1 MSLCTLCPRAC
12 GIERSEHTPPEKAG
26 FCGMGTAPVLAR
38 AALHFDE
45 EPCISGSRG
54 SGAIFFSG
62 CTLRCA
68 FCQNEPISH
77 GRFGAEVTT
86 GGLRRIME
94 RLVNEDEAHNI
105 NLVTATHFAD
115 AVIDALKTPIG
126 VPVVWNSSGFETVDT
141 LRRLEGTVQ
150 VYLPDFKFM
159 DPALASRLAK
169 ASSYPA
175 VAKKAILEM
184 ARQVGENT
192 FDDEGVMTRGLMIRH
207 LILPGHVD
215 DSKAVLTWIH
225 DNLPANTWVSLMA
238 QYTPCGRA
246 AGLPDL
252 GRRLTQEEYD
262 EVVDHLFGL
271 GLDNGYVQEL
281 SSATEEYIP
290 RFDLTGVTDEKN
302 K

>member
-1 MSLCTLCPRAC
+1 MVKCTLCPRGC
-12 GIERSEHTPPEKAG
+12 GVARSEHTPPAQSG
-26 FCGMGTAPVLAR
+26 YCGMGTNPVLAR

-62 CTLRCA
+62 CTLKCA
-68 FCQNEPISH
+68 FCQNEKISH
-77 GRFGAEVTT
+77 GRYGAEVTVKR
-86 GGLRRIME
+86 LREIME

-105 NLVTATHFAD
+105 NLVTATHYVD
-115 AVIDALKTPIG
+115 AVLEALREPIG
-126 VPVVWNSSGFETVDT
+126 APVVWNTSGFESVET
-141 LRRLEGTVQ
+141 LRRLEGHVQ

-159 DPALASRLAK
+159 DPALASRLCR
-169 ASSYPA
+169 ASTYPA

-184 ARQVGENT
+184 ARQVGESV

-207 LILPGHVD
+207 LILPGHVE
-215 DSKAVLTWIH
+215 DSKAILTWIS
-225 DNLPANTWVSLMA
+225 DNLPKETYVSLMA

-246 AGLPDL
+246 ADMPDL

-262 EVVDHLFGL
+262 EVVDHLFAL

-290 RFDLTGVTDEKN
+290 AFDLTGIVG
-302 K
+302 